1 MNIVNSPVQIPRQA
15 PLPAA
20 PPLALFDKLPEVMLE
35 VVISFTCNDLK
46 ELIKLSLVNKR
57 WLLCTRQP

>member
-1 MNIVNSPVQIPRQA
+1 MNIAPPVPRQA

-20 PPLALFDKLPEVMLE
+20 LTLALFDRLPEVMLE